1 MAAGG
6 RGARATAGRR
16 VLGVGLVVAL
26 AAVAAPTLGER
37 LPGAGDREP
46 FTLRDL
52 VDQPARPE
60 AAANPLV
67 LVTAWQDGPDDPLF
81 TAEASGPVDRW
92 RLAVL
97 DAYDGVE
104 WSSSADFVP
113 VGRRLPDPPDGDG
126 NGDDDGGPPLT
137 QAVSH
142 LAVEGPWL
150 PVAGR
155 PVEVGADDLLFD
167 VGGGALLARD
177 GQAPRR
183 YAAESV
189 RSRPEAGDLRNAA
202 ASTDD
207 EAGGM
212 RDLPANV
219 PDDLRAAADDITA
232 GATSDYMKATAI
244 ERYLARSTD
253 ATPFQLATEA
263 LPSGHSVGHLRCFLL
278 SADRCARRGSTEQFV
293 AAFAVLAR
301 AAGLPTR
308 VVVGFTGAG
317 SATAGAPVDVTAHA
331 ATAWPEVRFAGV
343 GWVAFDP
350 LPDPDVTT
358 VTMPAD
364 VAGGGGAPDSTTA
377 TTLAGAND
385 TAADTGPGDDD
396 AAAPAPD
403 STPIGT

>member
-1 MAAGG
+1 M
-6 RGARATAGRR
+6 
-16 VLGVGLVVAL
+16 
-26 AAVAAPTLGER
+26 
-37 LPGAGDREP
+37 
-46 FTLRDL
+46 
-52 VDQPARPE
+52 
-60 AAANPLV
+60 
-67 LVTAWQDGPDDPLF
+67 
-81 TAEASGPVDRW
+81 
-92 RLAVL
+92 
-97 DAYDGVE
+97 
-104 WSSSADFVP
+104 
-113 VGRRLPDPPDGDG
+113 
-126 NGDDDGGPPLT
+126 
-137 QAVSH
+137 
-142 LAVEGPWL
+142 
-150 PVAGR
+150 
-155 PVEVGADDLLFD
+155 EVGADDLLFD

-183 YAAESV
+183 YTAESV

-219 PDDLRAAADDITA
+219 PGRPA
-232 GATSDYMKATAI
+232 GGGRRDHRRRHVRLHEGHGAI

-317 SATAGAPVDVTAHA
+317 SATAGTPVDVTAHA

-377 TTLAGAND
+377 TTLAGRERHGGRY
-385 TAADTGPGDDD
+385 GPGRRRRGDPGARRHPDRPLRGGGRPRGPGGRR
-396 AAAPAPD
+396 ARPAAGVAPAGAAPGTRARPGGWPAPGRRRPTGWRPRA
-403 STPIGT
+403 SR